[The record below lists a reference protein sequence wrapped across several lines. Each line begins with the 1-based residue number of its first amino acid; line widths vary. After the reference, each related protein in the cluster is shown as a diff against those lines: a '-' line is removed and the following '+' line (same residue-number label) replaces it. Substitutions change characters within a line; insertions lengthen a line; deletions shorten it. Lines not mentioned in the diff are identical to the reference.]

1 MADVV
6 IIEGS
11 GMKTLIQ
18 AVLAVIVSSML
29 GCSALPHRSESAV
42 QVGRISNAEV
52 TWDFVH
58 HIGWMPGLK
67 GTSHHMAR
75 NFRAE
80 FIPYL
85 IEALK
90 DPDRFIAA
98 HTILTGTAISSYQL
112 GDHEFNGLAVEGEPG
127 ETALV
132 RPEQRFALYRKWSD
146 WHSSES
152 RRRHK
157 R

>member
-6 IIEGS
+6 RIEGS
-11 GMKTLIQ
+11 GMKTFIQ
-18 AVLAVIVSSML
+18 AVLAVIVLCSL
-29 GCSALPHRSESAV
+29 GCSSLKHRSESAV
-42 QVGRISNAEV
+42 QVGRIRNAEV
-52 TWDFVH
+52 TWSFIH
-58 HIGWMPGLK
+58 HLGWMPSFT
-67 GTSHHMAR
+67 GTTAHMAR

-80 FIPYL
+80 FIPHL
-85 IEALK
+85 VEALK

-98 HTILTGTAISSYQL
+98 HTILTGSASSSYQV

-146 WHSSES
+146 WLANES
-152 RRRHK
+152 RK
-157 R
+157 RPQR